1 MSALSS
7 RPSLTFP
14 SKRADS
20 LTASTGARAAQVV
33 TSASGRN
40 LRSAAFSPSAEPRA
54 VLDFPDMASRWQLL
68 ERPVEQEM
76 IRAALTDDEQRGVVL
91 IGPAGVGKTTLAR
104 TVTDT
109 LPSAVRWAAC
119 TESSQAIP
127 LGAFMQWV
135 GSSSA
140 RDPIALLAAAREN
153 ILAGAEP
160 VVGVDDAHLLDQLS
174 ATLLHHIAVE
184 RAGRIVA
191 TVRSGEAVPDAVT
204 SLWKDGYLRR
214 FDLQPLSKDQ
224 SIVLV
229 ETVLGGTLEG
239 LSADIMWTASGGN
252 PLFLRH
258 MVEGAV
264 EARTLTE
271 VDGVWQLRG
280 PTAVSSGLAEL
291 LENRLD
297 HAGAEALGAL
307 KFLAFCEPLD
317 LDALV
322 ELAGED
328 AVDAAELQGLIRI
341 VRDGPALNARITH
354 PLYGDV
360 VRRRTG
366 TASARKLRG
375 HIVSVLAA
383 RDIDSAADRIR
394 LAQLSIDSDQVA
406 DNALL
411 VTAAK
416 DAVFLANLPLGERL
430 ARTAFEHGDGL
441 RAGELLSRAVL
452 WQGRPGEADA
462 ILAQFNPDDL
472 DELQLVLWGI
482 PRLSTLFWSMG
493 EVAEA
498 HNILSL
504 MRQRVTHPALRLI
517 VEATGAAMAVH
528 QNKIEDGIAAA
539 EVVLADPAAPK
550 QAVDFAAFAAGLA
563 MPVAGRGAEFEP
575 IAARCRAEQKPTDG
589 MIRWMIRYGDI
600 LALTYTGRLDL
611 ADQRVAD
618 YSRFSSE
625 GQFVGWAIAKIMAG
639 LVATYRGKFH
649 QAIAAFEQA
658 LAALNAENS
667 LPWRLPG
674 RLLLARAYAALG
686 RTAEAER
693 VLADANEHAGPHL
706 DLHEPMAMIAKAWL
720 AASRGAERTGVD
732 LARAA
737 ADIAH
742 RAGQYAAEAEALH
755 HAARFGDRT
764 VAARLGTLAKRVNGT
779 VAGLYARHAAA
790 VAGSDPRALDAVSTD
805 FENAGLLLSAADAAA
820 QAVVLYE
827 RSGLNRHTTEAA
839 ARALRL
845 ARLCGGATTPA
856 IRAAAQPLPISSR
869 EREIAALIAEGRSN
883 REIADKLTVSVRTVE
898 GHIYRA
904 CTKLDVSDREE
915 LAAIVARNNTT

>member
-1 MSALSS
+1 
-7 RPSLTFP
+7 
-14 SKRADS
+14 
-20 LTASTGARAAQVV
+20 
-33 TSASGRN
+33 
-40 LRSAAFSPSAEPRA
+40 
-54 VLDFPDMASRWQLL
+54 MAGRWQLL
-68 ERPVEQEM
+68 ERPVEQET

-140 RDPIALLAAAREN
+140 RDPIALLTAAREN

-184 RAGRIVA
+184 RAGRIVV

-214 FDLQPLSKDQ
+214 FDLQPLSKEQ
-224 SIVLV
+224 SIALV

-239 LSADIMWTASGGN
+239 LSADVMWAASGGN

-291 LENRLD
+291 LEHRLD

-341 VRDGPALNARITH
+341 VRDGAALNARITH

-406 DNALL
+406 DNGLL
-411 VTAAK
+411 VTAAR

-430 ARTAFEHGDGL
+430 ARNAFEHGDGL

-539 EVVLADPAAPK
+539 EAVLADPAAPK

-600 LALTYTGRLDL
+600 LALTHTGRLDL

-639 LVATYRGKFH
+639 LVATYRGKFRE
-649 QAIAAFEQA
+649 AITAFEQA

-674 RLLLARAYAALG
+674 RLLLARAYAGLG
-686 RTAEAER
+686 RTAEAEQ

-720 AASRGAERTGVD
+720 AASRGAERTGID

-904 CTKLDVSDREE
+904 CMKLDVSDREE

>member
-1 MSALSS
+1 MS
-7 RPSLTFP
+7 
-14 SKRADS
+14 
-20 LTASTGARAAQVV
+20 
-33 TSASGRN
+33 SG
-40 LRSAAFSPSAEPRA
+40 
-54 VLDFPDMASRWQLL
+54 WQLL
-68 ERPVEQEM
+68 ERPVEQAT
-76 IRAALTDDEQRGVVL
+76 IRAALTGGEQRGVVL
-91 IGPAGVGKTTLAR
+91 IGAAGVGKTTLAR
-104 TVTDT
+104 TVTET
-109 LPSAVRWAAC
+109 LPSAVHWAAC
-119 TESSQAIP
+119 TESSQTIP

-135 GSSSA
+135 GSSGA

-153 ILAGAEP
+153 ILTGAEP

-204 SLWKDGYLRR
+204 SLWKDGYLQR
-214 FDLQPLSKDQ
+214 FDLQPLSKEQ
-224 SIVLV
+224 SIALI

-258 MVEGAV
+258 MVQGAV

-280 PTAVSSGLAEL
+280 PTAISSGLAEL
-291 LENRLD
+291 LESRLD

-307 KFLAFCEPLD
+307 KFLALCEPLD

-341 VRDGPALNARITH
+341 VRDGPVLNARISH

-360 VRRRTG
+360 VRRRSG
-366 TASARKLRG
+366 TASARRLRG
-375 HIVSVLAA
+375 RIVSVLAG
-383 RDIDSAADRIR
+383 RDINSAADRIR
-394 LAQLSIDSDQVA
+394 LAQLSIDSDQSA
-406 DNALL
+406 DNGLL
-411 VTAAK
+411 VAAAK

-430 ARTAFEHGDGL
+430 ARSAFEHGDGL
-441 RAGELLSRAVL
+441 RAAELLSRAVL
-452 WQGRPGEADA
+452 WQGRPDEADA

-493 EVAEA
+493 EVAHA
-498 HNILSL
+498 HDLLALI
-504 MRQRVTHPALRLI
+504 RQRVTQPALRLI
-517 VEATGAAMAVH
+517 VEATWAAMAVH

-539 EVVLADPAAPK
+539 EAVLADPAAPK

-563 MPVAGRGAEFEP
+563 MPVAGRGDSFEP

-600 LALTYTGRLDL
+600 LALTHTGKLDL

-618 YSRFSSE
+618 YSRFSSQ

-639 LVATYRGKFH
+639 LVATYRGKFSE
-649 QAIAAFEQA
+649 AIASFEQA

-674 RLLLARAYAALG
+674 RLLLARAYAGLG

-693 VLADANEHAGPHL
+693 VLADAGEHAGPHL
-706 DLHEPMAMIAKAWL
+706 ALHEPMAMIAKAWL
-720 AASRGAERTGVD
+720 AAGRGG
-732 LARAA
+732 
-737 ADIAH
+737 ADTAH

-764 VAARLGTLAKRVNGT
+764 VAARLGALAKRVDGT

-790 VAGSDPRALDAVSTD
+790 VADSDPRALDALSTD
-805 FENAGLLLSAADAAA
+805 FEDAGLLLSAADAAA
-820 QAVVLYE
+820 QAVVLYK
-827 RSGLNRHTTEAA
+827 RGGYNRHTTEAA

-845 ARLCGGATTPA
+845 ASVCGGATTPA
-856 IRAAAQPLPISSR
+856 IHAAARPLPISSR
-869 EREIAALIAEGRSN
+869 EREIAALIAEGLSN

-898 GHIYRA
+898 GHIYHA
-904 CTKLDVSDREE
+904 CNKLDVSDREE
-915 LAAIVARNNTT
+915 LAAIVASKMT

>member
-1 MSALSS
+1 MAKRPARHTLSTPVTPALS
-7 RPSLTFP
+7 
-14 SKRADS
+14 AG
-20 LTASTGARAAQVV
+20 AS
-33 TSASGRN
+33 SRN
-40 LRSAAFSPSAEPRA
+40 LRSAAFSPGAEPRA
-54 VLDFPDMASRWQLL
+54 ALDFPDMAGRWQLL
-68 ERPVEQEM
+68 ERPVEQET

-140 RDPIALLAAAREN
+140 RDPIALLTAAREN

-184 RAGRIVA
+184 RAGRIVV

-214 FDLQPLSKDQ
+214 FDLQPLSKEQ
-224 SIVLV
+224 SIALV

-239 LSADIMWTASGGN
+239 LSADVMWAASGGN

-291 LENRLD
+291 LEHRLD

-341 VRDGPALNARITH
+341 VRDGAALNARITH

-406 DNALL
+406 DNSLL

-430 ARTAFEHGDGL
+430 ARNAFEHGDGL

-539 EVVLADPAAPK
+539 EAVLADPAAPK

-600 LALTYTGRLDL
+600 LALTHTGRLDL

-639 LVATYRGKFH
+639 LVATYRGKFRE
-649 QAIAAFEQA
+649 AITAFEQA

-674 RLLLARAYAALG
+674 RLLLARAYAGLG
-686 RTAEAER
+686 RTAEAEQ

-720 AASRGAERTGVD
+720 AASRGAERTGID

-904 CTKLDVSDREE
+904 CMKLDVSDREE

>member
-1 MSALSS
+1 MVAAGRS
-7 RPSLTFP
+7 RSLRSIAISP
-14 SKRADS
+14 GADS
-20 LTASTGARAAQVV
+20 D
-33 TSASGRN
+33 
-40 LRSAAFSPSAEPRA
+40 A
-54 VLDFPDMASRWQLL
+54 VLDFPDMSSQWQLL
-68 ERPVEQEM
+68 ERPGEQET
-76 IRAALTDDEQRGVVL
+76 IRAALIGDEQRGVVL

-109 LPSAVRWAAC
+109 LPSAVHWAAC

-135 GSSSA
+135 GASGA
-140 RDPIALLAAAREN
+140 RDPIALLAAARQN
-153 ILAGAEP
+153 ILAGTDP

-174 ATLLHHIAVE
+174 ATLLHHIALE

-191 TVRSGEAVPDAVT
+191 TVRSGEPVPDAVVA
-204 SLWKDGYLRR
+204 LWKDGYLQR
-214 FDLQPLSKDQ
+214 FDLAPLSKDQ
-224 SIVLV
+224 SIALL
-229 ETVLGGTLEG
+229 EKVLGGTLEG
-239 LSADIMWTASGGN
+239 LSADVMWEASGGN

-258 MVEGAV
+258 MVQGAV
-264 EARTLTE
+264 EAHTLTE

-280 PTAVSSGLAEL
+280 PTAVSAGLAEL
-291 LENRLD
+291 LESRLD
-297 HAGAEALGAL
+297 HAGAEALQAL
-307 KFLAFCEPLD
+307 KFLALCEPLD

-328 AVDAAELQGLIRI
+328 AVDTAELQGLIRI
-341 VRDGPALNARITH
+341 VHDGAVLNARISH

-375 HIVSVLAA
+375 QIVSVLAG
-383 RDIDSAADRIR
+383 RDVTSAADRIR

-406 DNALL
+406 DNGLL

-430 ARTAFEHGDGL
+430 ARSAFERGDGL
-441 RAGELLSRAVL
+441 RAAELLSRAVL
-452 WQGRPGEADA
+452 WQGRPQESDA

-472 DELQLVLWGI
+472 DELQLVQWGI

-493 EVAEA
+493 ELAQA
-498 HNILSL
+498 NDILAL
-504 MRQRVTHPALRLI
+504 LRQRVTHRALRLI
-517 VEATGAAMAVH
+517 VESTGAAMAVH
-528 QNKIEDGIAAA
+528 QNKIADGIAAA
-539 EVVLADPAAPK
+539 EAVLADSAAPR
-550 QAVDFAAFAAGLA
+550 QAADFAAFAAGLA
-563 MPVAGRGAEFEP
+563 MPVAGRGGDFEP

-600 LALTYTGRLDL
+600 LALTHTGRLDL
-611 ADQRVAD
+611 ADRHVAD
-618 YSRFSSE
+618 YSRFSSQ

-639 LVATYRGKFH
+639 LVATYRGTFPD
-649 QAIAAFEQA
+649 AIRSFEQA

-674 RLLLARAYAALG
+674 RLLLARAYAGLG

-693 VLADANEHAGPHL
+693 VLAEASEHAGPHL
-706 DLHEPMAMIAKAWL
+706 AIHEPMAMIARAWV
-720 AASRGAERTGVD
+720 AAARGGERTGVD

-737 ADIAH
+737 ADTAH
-742 RAGQYAAEAEALH
+742 RAGQYAVEAEALH

-764 VAARLGTLAKRVNGT
+764 VAARLATLAKRVDGGL
-779 VAGLYARHAAA
+779 AGLYARHAAA
-790 VAGSDPRALDAVSTD
+790 LASSDVSGLDAVSVD
-805 FENAGLLLSAADAAA
+805 FEDAGLLLSAADAAA

-827 RSGLNRHTTEAA
+827 RSGHYRHNTDAA

-845 ARLCGGATTPA
+845 AGQCGGAATPA
-856 IRAAAQPLPISSR
+856 ISAVARPLPISSR
-869 EREIAALIAEGRSN
+869 EREIAALIAEGLSN
-883 REIADKLTVSVRTVE
+883 RDIADKLTVSVRTVE

-904 CTKLDVSDREE
+904 CIKLDISDREE
-915 LAAIVARNNTT
+915 LAAIVARNGISGSLP